1 MGTIPDCTLT
11 TGCYYLK
18 KYYSNALTIEDYLPG
33 LEALLRIPCY
43 LVIYCNKDLEE
54 YIITIRER
62 NKLLILTKIIV
73 KELEELWSY
82 KFKDKIDNNRKI
94 FWPHNDDIRSFTIR
108 SLIHY
113 NKFNFILDTIH
124 NNPFNTTKFGWID
137 SNLYKDGKKICE
149 DNFDNLLLYNLKH
162 APNKFHLQILNVEDK
177 KYKLDENK
185 REYYQHA
192 RWVAVGCFYT
202 MPKDI
207 GIKILTRLEEI
218 VEHTI
223 NLGYGNGEEAFFLEI
238 LDEFY
243 DDIYRSYG
251 DYAQTLNNYIK
262 PVKNLVYIY
271 WQIVMRYFHFGYYRE
286 CVDACYSIISS
297 FDDFQTEQN
306 YDMYVRIYS
315 VLYLSLQ
322 QINPNQ
328 AKIVGNTIRTYY
340 NTHPLFKGHFDNL
353 RSLVGMNDFILASL
367 I

>member
-1 MGTIPDCTLT
+1 MATIPDCTLI

-18 KYYSNALTIEDYLPG
+18 KYNKNSLTIEDYIPG

-43 LVIYCNKDLEE
+43 LVVYCNKDLEE
-54 YIITIRER
+54 HIIKIRDR
-62 NKLLILTKIIV
+62 NKLFTLTKIIV
-73 KELEELWSY
+73 KEVEELWTY
-82 KFKDKIDNNRKI
+82 KFKDIINRNRELY
-94 FWPHNDDIRSFTIR
+94 WPIEDVRSFTER

-113 NKFNFILDTIH
+113 NKFNFVLDTIH

-137 SNLYKDGKKICE
+137 SNLSKDGTKICE
-149 DNFDNLLLYNLKH
+149 GNFNNLLLYNLKH

-185 REYYQHA
+185 KEYYQQA
-192 RWVAVGCFYT
+192 RWLVVGCFYT

-207 GIKILTRLEEI
+207 GIKILNRLHEI

-315 VLYLSLQ
+315 ALYLSLQ

-328 AKIVGNTIRTYY
+328 AKIVGNTIRRYY
-340 NTHPLFKGHFDNL
+340 NTHPLFKEHFDNL
-353 RSLVGMNDFILASL
+353 RNLVGMNDFILAT
-367 I
+367 

>member
-1 MGTIPDCTLT
+1 MATIPDCTLT
-11 TGCYYLK
+11 TGCYNILK
-18 KYYSNALTIEDYLPG
+18 YNKHGISIEEYLPG
-33 LEALLRIPCY
+33 LEALLRVPCY

-54 YIITIRER
+54 YIVTIREC
-62 NKLLILTKIIV
+62 NKLLQLTKIIV

-82 KFKDKIDNNRKI
+82 KFKDKIDKNREI
-94 FWPHNDDIRSFTIR
+94 FWPHNEDSRSFTIR

-113 NKFNFILDTIH
+113 NKINFVLDTIN
-124 NNPFNTTKFGWID
+124 NNPFNTSKFGWID
-137 SNLYKDGKKICE
+137 SSLSKDGTKICE
-149 DNFDNLLLYNLKH
+149 GNFDNLLLYNLKH

-185 REYYQHA
+185 REYYQQA
-192 RWVAVGCFYT
+192 RWVAVGGFYT
-202 MPKDI
+202 TPKDI
-207 GIKILTRLEEI
+207 GIKILNRLHQL

-223 NLGYGNGEEAFFLEI
+223 NLGYGSGEEAFFLEI

-251 DYAQTLNNYIK
+251 DYGQTLNNYIK

-271 WQIVMRYFHFGYYRE
+271 WQIVMKYFDFGYYRE
-286 CVDACYSIISS
+286 CIDACYSIISS

-315 VLYLSLQ
+315 ALYLSLK

-328 AKIVGNTIRTYY
+328 ADIVADKIRRYY
-340 NTHPLFKGHFDNL
+340 NTHPLFKGQFDNL
-353 RSLVGMNDFILASL
+353 RSHVGMDNFILDT
-367 I
+367 

>member
-1 MGTIPDCTLT
+1 MATIPDCTLT

-18 KYYSNALTIEDYLPG
+18 KYYPNALTIEDYIPG
-33 LEALLRIPCY
+33 LEALLHIPCY

-54 YIITIRER
+54 HIVRIRKR
-62 NKLLILTKIIV
+62 NNLFTLTKIIV
-73 KELEELWSY
+73 KEVEELWSY
-82 KFKDKIDNNRKI
+82 KFKDRINKNRELY
-94 FWPHNDDIRSFTIR
+94 WPIEDVRSFTER

-113 NKFNFILDTIH
+113 NKFNFVLNTIH

-137 SNLYKDGKKICE
+137 SNLSNDGRKICE
-149 DNFDNLLLYNLKH
+149 GNFDNLLLHSLKH

-185 REYYQHA
+185 REYYQQA

-202 MPKDI
+202 TPKDI
-207 GIKILTRLEEI
+207 GIKILNRLEEI

-271 WQIVMRYFHFGYYRE
+271 WQIVMRYYNFGYYRE
-286 CVDACYSIISS
+286 CVDVCYSIISS

-315 VLYLSLQ
+315 ALYLSLQ

-328 AKIVGNTIRTYY
+328 AEIVGNIIRRYY
-340 NTHPLFKGHFDNL
+340 NTHPLFKQHYDNL
-353 RSLVGMNDFILASL
+353 RNHVGMNDFILDT
-367 I
+367 